1 MMSKTNIRSHYR
13 SVFNL
18 TAHLV
23 FVTKYRLR
31 VIDAAMLE
39 ELEEVFRSVLS
50 KWDSSMLEFDGEAD
64 HVHLLIDYP
73 PHKLP
78 SSLISNLKSTASKT
92 MWNRHEN
99 RLKRFYWKEGK
110 RVFWTGAYFIASC
123 GGVTIE
129 QLKEYVRNQD
139 SPKV

>member
-1 MMSKTNIRSHYR
+1 MSKTNVRSHYK

-18 TAHLV
+18 TAHVV
-23 FVTKYRLR
+23 FITKYCRR

-39 ELEEVFRSVLS
+39 ELEEVFSSV
-50 KWDSSMLEFDGEAD
+50 
-64 HVHLLIDYP
+64 
-73 PHKLP
+73 
-78 SSLISNLKSTASKT
+78 SKT

-139 SPKV
+139 YPKV